1 MMKYIL
7 MHREIEVAEIELDEL
22 SHITNIYEVYAE
34 EHFPV
39 GTLGKHGVDKTMLAK
54 WWAKRSIPASRSGL
68 RETLDLL
75 HMSVPQE
82 LLAKCYGL
90 SLSDQ
95 YWISPKDKPLM
106 WKEINFFDH
115 DFSEDVG
122 NLLFGYGEFSDSM
135 SLISPDNTSD
145 GQLIKKWKIADGK
158 RVLIK
163 GGSNPYQQEP
173 LCEVIASGIAER
185 LCIPHTKYTL
195 LWEHEKPFSVCQD
208 FITSETE
215 LVSAYHI
222 MQSRKKPNDLS
233 DYEFYLNCAEQLGV
247 KNIREQTEKMI
258 VLDFLIGN
266 EDRHFNNF
274 GLIRSAVTLEW
285 IGVAP
290 IFDCGTSLW
299 YNTQESLIKPLSPNL
314 PAKPFKKTH
323 REQIKLVKD
332 FSWVDL
338 KALDGMKEE
347 MEEILFQSPYISR
360 ERRAVLCDAFCQR
373 AELLGEI
380 ISNLSWFSSVAQEK
394 QSVIEED
401 SARQR
406 NYF

>member
-95 YWISPKDKPLM
+95 YWISPKDRLLM

-233 DYEFYLNCAEQLGV
+233 DYEFYLSCAEQLGV

-274 GLIRSAVTLEW
+274 GLIRNAVTLEW

-332 FSWVDL
+332 FSWLDMKKL
-338 KALDGMKEE
+338 KGMEEE
-347 MEEILFQSPYISR
+347 MEEILSQSPYISR
-360 ERRAVLCDAFCQR
+360 ERRTVLCDAFCQR

-380 ISNLSWFSSVAQEK
+380 ANEHTIKEDISQENDM
-394 QSVIEED
+394 I
-401 SARQR
+401 
-406 NYF
+406 F

>member
-233 DYEFYLNCAEQLGV
+233 DYEFYLSCAEQLGV

-274 GLIRSAVTLEW
+274 GLIRNAVTLEW
-285 IGVAP
+285 IGAAP

-314 PAKPFKKTH
+314 PAKPFRKTH

-380 ISNLSWFSSVAQEK
+380 ISNLSWFSSAAQEK
-394 QSVIEED
+394 
-401 SARQR
+401 
-406 NYF
+406 

>member
-173 LCEVIASGIAER
+173 LCEVIASQIAER

-208 FITSETE
+208 FIISETE

-233 DYEFYLNCAEQLGV
+233 DYEFYLSCVEQFGV

-266 EDRHFNNF
+266 TDRHFNNF
-274 GLIRSAVTLEW
+274 GLIRNAVTLEW

-299 YNTQESLIKPLSPNL
+299 YNTQERLIKPLSPNL

-332 FSWVDL
+332 FSWIDL

-347 MEEILFQSPYISR
+347 MEEILSQSPYISR
-360 ERRAVLCDAFCQR
+360 ERRAVLCHAFCQR

-380 ISNLSWFSSVAQEK
+380 ANEHTIKEDISPENDMIF
-394 QSVIEED
+394 
-401 SARQR
+401 
-406 NYF
+406 

>member
-7 MHREIEVAEIELDEL
+7 MHREVEVAEIELDEL

-54 WWAKRSIPASRSGL
+54 WWAKRSIPASRSGI

-173 LCEVIASGIAER
+173 LCEVIASQIAER

-233 DYEFYLNCAEQLGV
+233 DYEFYLSCVEQLGV
-247 KNIREQTEKMI
+247 KNIREQTEKMV

-274 GLIRSAVTLEW
+274 GLIRNAVTLER

-332 FSWVDL
+332 FSWIDL

-347 MEEILFQSPYISR
+347 IEEILSQSPYISR

-380 ISNLSWFSSVAQEK
+380 ANEHTIKEDILQENDM
-394 QSVIEED
+394 I
-401 SARQR
+401 
-406 NYF
+406 F

>member
-233 DYEFYLNCAEQLGV
+233 DYEFYLSCAEQLGV

-274 GLIRSAVTLEW
+274 GLIRNAVTLEW
-285 IGVAP
+285 IGAAP

-314 PAKPFKKTH
+314 PAKPFRKTH

-347 MEEILFQSPYISR
+347 MEEILSQSPYISR

-380 ISNLSWFSSVAQEK
+380 VNEHTIKEDISQENDM
-394 QSVIEED
+394 I
-401 SARQR
+401 
-406 NYF
+406 F

>member
-274 GLIRSAVTLEW
+274 GLIRNAVTLEW
-285 IGVAP
+285 IDVAP

-332 FSWVDL
+332 FSWLDMKKL
-338 KALDGMKEE
+338 KGMEEE
-347 MEEILFQSPYISR
+347 MEEILSQSPYISR
-360 ERRAVLCDAFCQR
+360 ERRTVLCDAFCQR

-380 ISNLSWFSSVAQEK
+380 ANEHTIKEDISQENDM
-394 QSVIEED
+394 I
-401 SARQR
+401 
-406 NYF
+406 F

>member
-233 DYEFYLNCAEQLGV
+233 DYEFYLSCAEQLGV

-274 GLIRSAVTLEW
+274 GLIRNAVTLEW

-314 PAKPFKKTH
+314 PAKPFRKTH

-347 MEEILFQSPYISR
+347 MEEILSQSPYISR

-380 ISNLSWFSSVAQEK
+380 VNEHTIKEDISQENDM
-394 QSVIEED
+394 I
-401 SARQR
+401 
-406 NYF
+406 F

>member
-274 GLIRSAVTLEW
+274 GLIRNAVTLEW

-332 FSWVDL
+332 FSWIDL
-338 KALDGMKEE
+338 KALDGIKEE
-347 MEEILFQSPYISR
+347 MEEILSQSPYISR

-373 AELLGEI
+373 VELLGEI
-380 ISNLSWFSSVAQEK
+380 ANEHTIKEDISQGNDMIF
-394 QSVIEED
+394 
-401 SARQR
+401 
-406 NYF
+406 

>member
-122 NLLFGYGEFSDSM
+122 NFLFGYGEFSDSM

-274 GLIRSAVTLEW
+274 GLIRNAVTLEW
-285 IGVAP
+285 IGAAP

-347 MEEILFQSPYISR
+347 MEEILSQSLYINR

-380 ISNLSWFSSVAQEK
+380 VNEHTIKEDISQENDM
-394 QSVIEED
+394 I
-401 SARQR
+401 
-406 NYF
+406 F

>member
-274 GLIRSAVTLEW
+274 GLIRNAVTLEW
-285 IGVAP
+285 IGAAP

-347 MEEILFQSPYISR
+347 MEEILSQSPYISK

-380 ISNLSWFSSVAQEK
+380 ISNLSWFSSAAQEK
-394 QSVIEED
+394 
-401 SARQR
+401 
-406 NYF
+406 

>member
-195 LWEHEKPFSVCQD
+195 LWEHEKPFSACQD

-274 GLIRSAVTLEW
+274 GLIRNAVTLEW

-332 FSWVDL
+332 FSWLDMKKL
-338 KALDGMKEE
+338 KGMEEE
-347 MEEILFQSPYISR
+347 MEEILSQSPYISR
-360 ERRAVLCDAFCQR
+360 ERRTVLCDAFCQR

-380 ISNLSWFSSVAQEK
+380 ANEHTIKEDISQENDM
-394 QSVIEED
+394 I
-401 SARQR
+401 
-406 NYF
+406 F

>member
-274 GLIRSAVTLEW
+274 GLIRNAVTLEW

-332 FSWVDL
+332 FSWLDMKKL
-338 KALDGMKEE
+338 KGMEEE

-360 ERRAVLCDAFCQR
+360 ERRTVLCDAFCQR

-380 ISNLSWFSSVAQEK
+380 ANEHTIKEDISQENDM
-394 QSVIEED
+394 I
-401 SARQR
+401 
-406 NYF
+406 F

>member
-274 GLIRSAVTLEW
+274 GLIRNAVTLEW
-285 IGVAP
+285 IGAAP

-332 FSWVDL
+332 FSWLDMKKL
-338 KALDGMKEE
+338 KGMEEE
-347 MEEILFQSPYISR
+347 MEEILSQSPYISR
-360 ERRAVLCDAFCQR
+360 ERRTVLCDAFCHR

-380 ISNLSWFSSVAQEK
+380 AKEHTIKEDISQENDM
-394 QSVIEED
+394 I
-401 SARQR
+401 
-406 NYF
+406 F

>member
-1 MMKYIL
+1 
-7 MHREIEVAEIELDEL
+7 
-22 SHITNIYEVYAE
+22 
-34 EHFPV
+34 
-39 GTLGKHGVDKTMLAK
+39 
-54 WWAKRSIPASRSGL
+54 
-68 RETLDLL
+68 
-75 HMSVPQE
+75 
-82 LLAKCYGL
+82 
-90 SLSDQ
+90 
-95 YWISPKDKPLM
+95 
-106 WKEINFFDH
+106 
-115 DFSEDVG
+115 
-122 NLLFGYGEFSDSM
+122 
-135 SLISPDNTSD
+135 
-145 GQLIKKWKIADGK
+145 

-233 DYEFYLNCAEQLGV
+233 DYEFYLSCAEQLGV

-258 VLDFLIGN
+258 ILDFLIGN

-274 GLIRSAVTLEW
+274 GLIRNAVTLEW

-332 FSWVDL
+332 FSWLDMKKL
-338 KALDGMKEE
+338 KGMEEE
-347 MEEILFQSPYISR
+347 MEEILSQSPYISR
-360 ERRAVLCDAFCQR
+360 ERRTVLCDAFCQR

-380 ISNLSWFSSVAQEK
+380 ANEHTIKEDISQENDM
-394 QSVIEED
+394 I
-401 SARQR
+401 
-406 NYF
+406 F

>member
-39 GTLGKHGVDKTMLAK
+39 GSLGKHGVDKTMLAK

-266 EDRHFNNF
+266 EDRHFKSF
-274 GLIRSAVTLEW
+274 GLIRNAVTLEW

-332 FSWVDL
+332 FSWLDMKKL
-338 KALDGMKEE
+338 KGMEEE

-380 ISNLSWFSSVAQEK
+380 ANEHTIKEDISQENDM
-394 QSVIEED
+394 I
-401 SARQR
+401 
-406 NYF
+406 F

>member
-208 FITSETE
+208 FITSETD

-274 GLIRSAVTLEW
+274 GLIRNAVTLEW

-332 FSWVDL
+332 FSWIDL

-347 MEEILFQSPYISR
+347 MEEILSQSPYISR

-380 ISNLSWFSSVAQEK
+380 ANENTIKEDISQENNM
-394 QSVIEED
+394 I
-401 SARQR
+401 
-406 NYF
+406 F

>member
-222 MQSRKKPNDLS
+222 MQSRKKPNVLS

-274 GLIRSAVTLEW
+274 GLIRNAVTLEW

-347 MEEILFQSPYISR
+347 MEEILSQSPYISR

-380 ISNLSWFSSVAQEK
+380 VNEHTIKEDISQENDM
-394 QSVIEED
+394 I
-401 SARQR
+401 
-406 NYF
+406 F

>member
-163 GGSNPYQQEP
+163 GGRNPYQQEP

-274 GLIRSAVTLEW
+274 GLIRNAVTLEW

-347 MEEILFQSPYISR
+347 MEEILSQSPYISR

-380 ISNLSWFSSVAQEK
+380 ANEHTIKEDISQENDM
-394 QSVIEED
+394 I
-401 SARQR
+401 
-406 NYF
+406 F

>member
-54 WWAKRSIPASRSGL
+54 WWANRSIPASRSGL

-215 LVSAYHI
+215 LISAYHI

-233 DYEFYLNCAEQLGV
+233 DYEFYLSCAEQLGV

-274 GLIRSAVTLEW
+274 GLIRNAVTLEW

-332 FSWVDL
+332 FSWIDL

-347 MEEILFQSPYISR
+347 MEEILSQSLYINR

-380 ISNLSWFSSVAQEK
+380 ANEHPIKGDISQENDM
-394 QSVIEED
+394 I
-401 SARQR
+401 
-406 NYF
+406 F

>member
-233 DYEFYLNCAEQLGV
+233 DYEFYLSCVEQFGV

-266 EDRHFNNF
+266 TDRHFNNF
-274 GLIRSAVTLEW
+274 GLIRNAVTLEW

-332 FSWVDL
+332 FSWLDMKKL
-338 KALDGMKEE
+338 KGMEE
-347 MEEILFQSPYISR
+347 EIEEILSQSPYISR

-380 ISNLSWFSSVAQEK
+380 ANEHTIKEDISQENDM
-394 QSVIEED
+394 I
-401 SARQR
+401 
-406 NYF
+406 F

>member
-332 FSWVDL
+332 FSWLDMKKL
-338 KALDGMKEE
+338 KGMEEE
-347 MEEILFQSPYISR
+347 MEEILSQSPYISR
-360 ERRAVLCDAFCQR
+360 ERRTVLCDAFCQR

-380 ISNLSWFSSVAQEK
+380 ANEHTIKEDISQENDM
-394 QSVIEED
+394 I
-401 SARQR
+401 
-406 NYF
+406 F

>member
-215 LVSAYHI
+215 LVSAYQI
-222 MQSRKKPNDLS
+222 MQSRKKPNALS

-247 KNIREQTEKMI
+247 KNIREQTEKMV

-274 GLIRSAVTLEW
+274 GLIRNAVTLER

-332 FSWVDL
+332 FLWIDL

-347 MEEILFQSPYISR
+347 MEEILSQSPYISR

-380 ISNLSWFSSVAQEK
+380 VNEHTIKEDISQENDM
-394 QSVIEED
+394 I
-401 SARQR
+401 
-406 NYF
+406 F

>member
-22 SHITNIYEVYAE
+22 SHITNIYEMYAE

-215 LVSAYHI
+215 LVSAYQI
-222 MQSRKKPNDLS
+222 MQSRKKPNALS

-274 GLIRSAVTLEW
+274 GLIRNAVTLEW

-332 FSWVDL
+332 FSWIDL

-347 MEEILFQSPYISR
+347 MEEILSQSPYISR

-380 ISNLSWFSSVAQEK
+380 VNEHTIKEDISQENDM
-394 QSVIEED
+394 I
-401 SARQR
+401 
-406 NYF
+406 F

>member
-233 DYEFYLNCAEQLGV
+233 DYEFYLSCAEQLGV

-274 GLIRSAVTLEW
+274 GLIRNAVTLEW

-332 FSWVDL
+332 FSWLDMKKL
-338 KALDGMKEE
+338 KGMEEE
-347 MEEILFQSPYISR
+347 MEEILSQSPYISR
-360 ERRAVLCDAFCQR
+360 ERRTVLCDAFCQR

-380 ISNLSWFSSVAQEK
+380 ANEHTIKEEISQENDM
-394 QSVIEED
+394 I
-401 SARQR
+401 
-406 NYF
+406 F

>member
-54 WWAKRSIPASRSGL
+54 WWAKRSIPASRSGI

-215 LVSAYHI
+215 LISAYHI

-233 DYEFYLNCAEQLGV
+233 DYEFYLSCAEQLGV

-274 GLIRSAVTLEW
+274 GLIRNAVTLEW

-332 FSWVDL
+332 FSWLDMKKL
-338 KALDGMKEE
+338 KGMEEE
-347 MEEILFQSPYISR
+347 MEEILSQSPYISR
-360 ERRAVLCDAFCQR
+360 ERRTVLCDAFCQR

-380 ISNLSWFSSVAQEK
+380 ANEHTIKEEISQENDM
-394 QSVIEED
+394 I
-401 SARQR
+401 
-406 NYF
+406 F

>member
-173 LCEVIASGIAER
+173 LCEVIASQIAER

-274 GLIRSAVTLEW
+274 GLIRNAVTLEW

-332 FSWVDL
+332 FSWLDMKKL
-338 KALDGMKEE
+338 KGMEEE
-347 MEEILFQSPYISR
+347 MEESLSQSPYISR
-360 ERRAVLCDAFCQR
+360 ERRTVLCDAFCQR

-380 ISNLSWFSSVAQEK
+380 ANEHTIKEDISQENDM
-394 QSVIEED
+394 I
-401 SARQR
+401 
-406 NYF
+406 F

>member
-274 GLIRSAVTLEW
+274 GLIRNAVTLEW

-332 FSWVDL
+332 FSWLDMKKL
-338 KALDGMKEE
+338 KGMEEE

-380 ISNLSWFSSVAQEK
+380 ANEHTIKEDISQENDM
-394 QSVIEED
+394 I
-401 SARQR
+401 
-406 NYF
+406 F

>member
-185 LCIPHTKYTL
+185 LCILHTKYTL
-195 LWEHEKPFSVCQD
+195 LWEHEKPLSVCQD

-274 GLIRSAVTLEW
+274 GLIRNAVTLEW
-285 IGVAP
+285 IGVVP

-299 YNTQESLIKPLSPNL
+299 YNTQESLVKPLSPNL

-347 MEEILFQSPYISR
+347 MEEILSQSPYISR

-380 ISNLSWFSSVAQEK
+380 ANEHTIKEDISQENDM
-394 QSVIEED
+394 I
-401 SARQR
+401 
-406 NYF
+406 F

>member
-34 EHFPV
+34 KHFPV

-274 GLIRSAVTLEW
+274 GLIRNAVTLEW

-332 FSWVDL
+332 FSWLDMKKL
-338 KALDGMKEE
+338 KGMEEE
-347 MEEILFQSPYISR
+347 MEEILSQSPYISR
-360 ERRAVLCDAFCQR
+360 ERRTVLCDAFCQR

-380 ISNLSWFSSVAQEK
+380 ANEHTIKEDISQENDM
-394 QSVIEED
+394 I
-401 SARQR
+401 
-406 NYF
+406 F

>member
-54 WWAKRSIPASRSGL
+54 WWAKRSIPASRSGI

-173 LCEVIASGIAER
+173 LCEVIASQIAER

-233 DYEFYLNCAEQLGV
+233 DYEFYLSCVEQLGV
-247 KNIREQTEKMI
+247 KNIREQTEKMV

-274 GLIRSAVTLEW
+274 GLIRNAVTLEW

-299 YNTQESLIKPLSPNL
+299 YNTQESLNKPLSPNL

-332 FSWVDL
+332 FSWIDL

-347 MEEILFQSPYISR
+347 IEEILSQSPYISR

-380 ISNLSWFSSVAQEK
+380 ANEHTIKEDILQENDM
-394 QSVIEED
+394 I
-401 SARQR
+401 
-406 NYF
+406 F

>member
-54 WWAKRSIPASRSGL
+54 WWAKRSIPASRSGI

-173 LCEVIASGIAER
+173 LCEVIASQIAER

-233 DYEFYLNCAEQLGV
+233 DYEFYLSCVEQLGV
-247 KNIREQTEKMI
+247 KNIREQTEKMV

-274 GLIRSAVTLEW
+274 GLIRNAVTLEW

-332 FSWVDL
+332 FSWIDL

-347 MEEILFQSPYISR
+347 IEEILSQSPYISR
-360 ERRAVLCDAFCQR
+360 ERRAVLCHAFCQR

-380 ISNLSWFSSVAQEK
+380 ANEHTIKEDISQENDM
-394 QSVIEED
+394 I
-401 SARQR
+401 
-406 NYF
+406 F

>member
-1 MMKYIL
+1 M
-7 MHREIEVAEIELDEL
+7 
-22 SHITNIYEVYAE
+22 
-34 EHFPV
+34 
-39 GTLGKHGVDKTMLAK
+39 
-54 WWAKRSIPASRSGL
+54 
-68 RETLDLL
+68 
-75 HMSVPQE
+75 
-82 LLAKCYGL
+82 
-90 SLSDQ
+90 
-95 YWISPKDKPLM
+95 
-106 WKEINFFDH
+106 
-115 DFSEDVG
+115 
-122 NLLFGYGEFSDSM
+122 FGYGEFSDSM

-163 GGSNPYQQEP
+163 GGSNPYQQGP

-215 LVSAYHI
+215 LVSAYQI
-222 MQSRKKPNDLS
+222 MQSRKKPNALS
-233 DYEFYLNCAEQLGV
+233 DYEFYLSCAEQLGV

-274 GLIRSAVTLEW
+274 GLIRNAVTLEW

-332 FSWVDL
+332 FSAEIAGQFYVMRS
-338 KALDGMKEE
+338 AKE
-347 MEEILFQSPYISR
+347 QNCW
-360 ERRAVLCDAFCQR
+360 ERL
-373 AELLGEI
+373 
-380 ISNLSWFSSVAQEK
+380 
-394 QSVIEED
+394 
-401 SARQR
+401 
-406 NYF
+406 

>member
-233 DYEFYLNCAEQLGV
+233 DYEFYLSCVEQFGV

-266 EDRHFNNF
+266 TDRHFNNF
-274 GLIRSAVTLEW
+274 GLIRNAVTLEW

-299 YNTQESLIKPLSPNL
+299 YNTQERLIKPLSPNL

-332 FSWVDL
+332 FSWIDL
-338 KALDGMKEE
+338 KALDGMKEKI
-347 MEEILFQSPYISR
+347 EEILSQSPYISR
-360 ERRAVLCDAFCQR
+360 ERRAVLCHAFCQR

-380 ISNLSWFSSVAQEK
+380 ANEHTIKEDISQENDM
-394 QSVIEED
+394 I
-401 SARQR
+401 
-406 NYF
+406 F

>member
-1 MMKYIL
+1 
-7 MHREIEVAEIELDEL
+7 MHREIKVSDVEMD
-22 SHITNIYEVYAE
+22 SFYHIKSIKNIYAAA
-34 EHFPV
+34 HMPV
-39 GTLGKHGVDKTMLAK
+39 GTMQKQDADQQALAK
-54 WWAKRSIPASRSGL
+54 WWSRRTIPKGRPRL
-68 RETLDLL
+68 QEVLDIRNMLT
-75 HMSVPQE
+75 SKE
-82 LLAKCYGL
+82 LLKDSFGL

-95 YWISPKDKPLM
+95 YWLKPKDSSVS
-106 WKEINFFDH
+106 WEQIQFFDN
-115 DFSEDVG
+115 DFSEQFGEMMLG
-122 NLLFGYGEFSDSM
+122 NLEITECFYAM
-135 SLISPDNTSD
+135 TPDVTLE
-145 GQLIKKWKIADGK
+145 GRMAKAWKVRDGK
-158 RVLIK
+158 RILIK

-215 LVSAYHI
+215 LISAYHI

-233 DYEFYLNCAEQLGV
+233 DYEFYLSCAEQLGV

-274 GLIRSAVTLEW
+274 GLIRNTVTLEW

-332 FSWVDL
+332 FSWLDMKKL
-338 KALDGMKEE
+338 KGMEEE
-347 MEEILFQSPYISR
+347 MEEILSQSP
-360 ERRAVLCDAFCQR
+360 
-373 AELLGEI
+373 
-380 ISNLSWFSSVAQEK
+380 
-394 QSVIEED
+394 
-401 SARQR
+401 
-406 NYF
+406 

>member
-185 LCIPHTKYTL
+185 LCILHTKYTL

-274 GLIRSAVTLEW
+274 GLIRNAVTLEW
-285 IGVAP
+285 IGVVP

-299 YNTQESLIKPLSPNL
+299 YNTQESLVKPLSPNL

-323 REQIKLVKD
+323 RDQIKLVKD

-347 MEEILFQSPYISR
+347 MEEILSQSPYISR

-380 ISNLSWFSSVAQEK
+380 ANEHTIKEDISQENDM
-394 QSVIEED
+394 I
-401 SARQR
+401 
-406 NYF
+406 F

>member
-274 GLIRSAVTLEW
+274 GLIRNAVTLEW

-347 MEEILFQSPYISR
+347 MEEILSQSPYISR

-380 ISNLSWFSSVAQEK
+380 ANEHTIKEDISQENDM
-394 QSVIEED
+394 I
-401 SARQR
+401 
-406 NYF
+406 F

>member
-274 GLIRSAVTLEW
+274 GLIRNAVTLEW

-332 FSWVDL
+332 FSWLDMKKL
-338 KALDGMKEE
+338 KGMEEE
-347 MEEILFQSPYISR
+347 MEEILSQSPYISR
-360 ERRAVLCDAFCQR
+360 ERRTVLCDAFCQR

-380 ISNLSWFSSVAQEK
+380 ANEHTIKEDISQENDM
-394 QSVIEED
+394 I
-401 SARQR
+401 
-406 NYF
+406 F

>member
-274 GLIRSAVTLEW
+274 GLIRNAVTLEW

-332 FSWVDL
+332 FSWLDMKKL
-338 KALDGMKEE
+338 KGMEEE
-347 MEEILFQSPYISR
+347 MEEILSQSPYISR

-380 ISNLSWFSSVAQEK
+380 ANENTIKEDISQENDM
-394 QSVIEED
+394 I
-401 SARQR
+401 
-406 NYF
+406 F

>member
-215 LVSAYHI
+215 LISAYHI

-233 DYEFYLNCAEQLGV
+233 DYKFYLSCVEQLGV
-247 KNIREQTEKMI
+247 KNIREQIEKMV

-274 GLIRSAVTLEW
+274 GLIRNAVTLEW

-332 FSWVDL
+332 FSWLDMKKL
-338 KALDGMKEE
+338 KGMEEE
-347 MEEILFQSPYISR
+347 MEEILSQSPYISR
-360 ERRAVLCDAFCQR
+360 ERRTVLCDAFCQR

-380 ISNLSWFSSVAQEK
+380 ANEHTIKEDISQENDM
-394 QSVIEED
+394 I
-401 SARQR
+401 
-406 NYF
+406 F